1 MPRNNVPLYIML
13 PPAERARLDAFA
25 ATIAR
30 PLSWCVR
37 DALRLYLDAVE
48 ADAGRI
54 AALRAPPVD
63 IRKAGRTVQGRLGR
77 PPNVKSKV
85 NVR

>member
-13 PPAERARLDAFA
+13 PPDERARLDAFA
-25 ATIAR
+25 AAIAR
-30 PLSWCVR
+30 PFSWCVR

-48 ADAGRI
+48 ADAGKM

-63 IRKAGRTVQGRLGR
+63 IRTAGRTVQDRRGR
-77 PPNVKSKV
+77 PPNVKRKAKV
-85 NVR
+85 R